1 MAKKEKLI
9 TFLAEEEHFQDENGF
24 MELIRRIQHFGLDKF
39 GVVHVKVP
47 ESVTAAQ
54 RKKLVPLLENLKL
67 KVSLYLVAVSHS
79 LSVLNNFHNCKQFDV
94 KIHNFYLYLSGIP
107 KTKSWYSCHQLC

>member
-79 LSVLNNFHNCKQFDV
+79 LSVL
-94 KIHNFYLYLSGIP
+94 
-107 KTKSWYSCHQLC
+107 